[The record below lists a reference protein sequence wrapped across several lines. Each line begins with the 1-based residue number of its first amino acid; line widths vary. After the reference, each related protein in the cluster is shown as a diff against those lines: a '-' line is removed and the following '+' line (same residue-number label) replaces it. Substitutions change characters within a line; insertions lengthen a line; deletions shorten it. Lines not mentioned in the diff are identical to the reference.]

1 MIKEVDM
8 VNIYGLVKA
17 MISKIRRRIKVLDSG
32 TQVNQVG
39 ASIVDRIGWIKT
51 QMN

>member
-1 MIKEVDM
+1 MIKEVVM
-8 VNIYGLVKA
+8 VNICGLVKTL
-17 MISKIRRRIKVLDSG
+17 SKTRHRIEVLDSG

-39 ASIVDRIGWIKT
+39 AFIVNRIGWIKT